1 MSLDPA
7 FEEVPKK
14 HYVAYKISQNI
25 VCMEVQHRRLLLY
38 LKLDP
43 RDVSPL
49 PANGRDVSEVGHY
62 GTGDL
67 ELAISTDQ
75 DVELVK
81 QFIELAYQRVGG

>member
-25 VCMEVQHRRLLLY
+25 VCMEV
-38 LKLDP
+38 
-43 RDVSPL
+43 
-49 PANGRDVSEVGHY
+49 NGRDVSEVGHY